1 MASGAILLGLLF
13 SFSVIITAEQWVDVD
28 DQEMD
33 KRYAGQFS
41 RAIFGPQK
49 TYAGALQSTIFK
61 DVNRKRYAGALG
73 KTVFSKS
80 PRQSLRMVMLPQSK
94 RYAGALHS
102 SIFSPFEEEKR
113 YAGAFHQS
121 MYREPSELARYRSLM
136 ERWREMQPAEK

>member
-1 MASGAILLGLLF
+1 MASGVILLGLLF

-49 TYAGALQSTIFK
+49 
-61 DVNRKRYAGALG
+61 RYAGALG

-94 RYAGALHS
+94 RYAGA
-102 SIFSPFEEEKR
+102 
-113 YAGAFHQS
+113 FHQS

-136 ERWREMQPAEK
+136 ERWREMQPTKK

>member
-1 MASGAILLGLLF
+1 MASGVILLGLLF

-41 RAIFGPQK
+41 RAIFGPQ
-49 TYAGALQSTIFK
+49 
-61 DVNRKRYAGALG
+61 KRYAGALG

-136 ERWREMQPAEK
+136 ERWREMQPTKK